1 MRRGKGQNAERRPS
15 RFHSLVSLCNN
26 NYSRRLPAA
35 RNNLAQ
41 WKSSP
46 QTRQRFR
53 SIALSRPQSS
63 CIITRGF
70 HDCWFHSITVNT
82 NDCRYHCARLLNARQ
97 NQNGRGE
104 REREGAI
111 ELLLVTN
118 SKQFL
123 ACTQI
128 AFVLN
133 IVPPPFIRLPTSK
146 HNFDRP
152 LCSKWR
158 DNFSSSI
165 SFFPSELV
173 TAPPTTCSRNL
184 KKFLRFEY
192 ETK

>member
-15 RFHSLVSLCNN
+15 RFHSLASLCNN

-97 NQNGRGE
+97 NQNGREE
-104 REREGAI
+104 RERER
-111 ELLLVTN
+111 ELSSYCLLQTRN
-118 SKQFL
+118 
-123 ACTQI
+123 
-128 AFVLN
+128 
-133 IVPPPFIRLPTSK
+133 
-146 HNFDRP
+146 
-152 LCSKWR
+152 
-158 DNFSSSI
+158 NFSRVHKLLSSWI
-165 SFFPSELV
+165 SSLPPLFGYQHRNTISTDHCAANDATTFHLLFHFSPPNWWPLLQRLV
-173 TAPPTTCSRNL
+173 REISKNS
-184 KKFLRFEY
+184 
-192 ETK
+192 

>member
-15 RFHSLVSLCNN
+15 RFHSLASLCNN

-104 REREGAI
+104 RERGSYRAI
-111 ELLLVTN
+111 ACYKLETISRVYTNCFRPEYRPSPLYLVTN
-118 SKQFL
+118 IETQFRP
-123 ACTQI
+123 T
-128 AFVLN
+128 
-133 IVPPPFIRLPTSK
+133 IVQQMTRQLFIFYFIFPLRIG
-146 HNFDRP
+146 DR
-152 LCSKWR
+152 
-158 DNFSSSI
+158 SSNDLFEKSQKI
-165 SFFPSELV
+165 LS
-173 TAPPTTCSRNL
+173 
-184 KKFLRFEY
+184 RFEY